1 MEEAGKGGGGGGKS
15 SSSMQRRL
23 AGHAPPPAEI
33 SLSLPLS
40 PSLSLSLCLSLSQS
54 RGAPA
59 AALPAAGD
67 LRRGGGERAGQVGKS
82 RGIAGGAGG
91 CVSVAVSPDRIHA
104 RGGPCY
110 CTPSDQ
116 AALTSFL
123 RPTGTDLRAGS
134 RGRQPCGGDN
144 EPRQRWGL
152 WDNERGNDAG
162 PEGGSYCPCCSQGG
176 TYCSCCSQRTCMFT
190 NEISMLQECCC
201 QHPGNARGDHSPPA
215 RIVLGASVP
224 LELYATCQ
232 CVRDGA
238 NGRRREG
245 RLGPQGNGGQA
256 CDARDCDELRS
267 NNPCGCG
274 PPHRWHQRG
283 RE

>member
-1 MEEAGKGGGGGGKS
+1 MHAWPFRNAVAAERYGALLQRVPSGS
-15 SSSMQRRL
+15 S
-23 AGHAPPPAEI
+23 
-33 SLSLPLS
+33 
-40 PSLSLSLCLSLSQS
+40 
-54 RGAPA
+54 
-59 AALPAAGD
+59 GD
-67 LRRGGGERAGQVGKS
+67 RM
-82 RGIAGGAGG
+82 
-91 CVSVAVSPDRIHA
+91 
-104 RGGPCY
+104 
-110 CTPSDQ
+110 
-116 AALTSFL
+116 
-123 RPTGTDLRAGS
+123 GS
-134 RGRQPCGGDN
+134 RWRLSTDTP
-144 EPRQRWGL
+144 
-152 WDNERGNDAG
+152 G
-162 PEGGSYCPCCSQGG
+162 PAS
-176 TYCSCCSQRTCMFT
+176 SCCSQRTCMFT

-224 LELYATCQ
+224 LKLYATCQ